1 MRNVRRKDG
10 EAGALATIEKAEPM
24 DEPPTTSPF
33 DARREERPASSKRS
47 RGRLWAQLLLTM
59 LLILVAL
66 GYIISQQSPDLLLRV
81 IATFTPPTAIPTATA
96 IPTPTPS
103 QQQLAAILRVRPL
116 RLPTLS
122 PGSPCPVTPTQTLGP
137 NVGDAIGDG
146 PVYLYSTRSTVFF
159 PPTQSGD
166 AQEWVSGALL
176 FLIKPGV
183 EGAVLV
189 RGHQVDGPVEVRFGK
204 GDAPDADLVFTAPA
218 QARLSTDDAWSIF
231 FSDIR
236 LREAGCYA
244 VQVDSE
250 AASSVIIFRAAQ
262 EQG

>member
-66 GYIISQQSPDLLLRV
+66 GYIITQQSPDLVSR
-81 IATFTPPTAIPTATA
+81 ATA
-96 IPTPTPS
+96 AITPPTPTPS
-103 QQQLAAILRVRPL
+103 PTATPVPLSTILRARPL

-122 PGSPCPVTPTQTLGP
+122 PGSASPVTSARTVNTDIAE
-137 NVGDAIGDG
+137 VAGDG
-146 PVYLYSTRSTVFF
+146 PVYLVTGGQAIQF
-159 PPTQSGD
+159 PFAQSANSQGWAKQD
-166 AQEWVSGALL
+166 RVW
-176 FLIKPGV
+176 FLIHPGV
-183 EGAVLV
+183 GGDVLV
-189 RGHQVDGPVEVRFGK
+189 RGHQVDGPNEVRFGE
-204 GDAPDADLVFTAPA
+204 GDTPDAELVFQAPA
-218 QARLSTDDAWSIF
+218 QARLATDDTWSVF
-231 FSDIR
+231 FSTMR
-236 LREAGCYA
+236 LREPGCNA

-250 AASSVIIFRAAQ
+250 AASSIIVFRAAQ